1 MKKALLFCL
10 ALIVGLGL
18 FAETTVLLKDIKGK
32 VEVKPMG
39 KGWMVAKEGMK
50 LDILATIST
59 GFDSSVTLVIDKS
72 SVRIDPLS
80 RLTID
85 KVLEQANKL
94 STSLHLRVG
103 KVSAEVKTSA
113 GVAQDF
119 KVTSPYSTAS
129 VRGTQFDFDGFIVIV
144 NEGTVQLVPGKPK
157 RDIMVVVKAK
167 EEKKDEPVGEAP
179 QEPGP
184 AAPPGETTPGATPP
198 GDTPPAGTDGT
209 AELPPNA
216 GEPVPTGTTPS
227 EEEAPPPR
235 ISEAEF
241 QEVVAFLK
249 EEYPNE
255 TFVFVDSQGQV
266 LAPPPPPPTPAQA
279 PAGPPAP
286 GTPPRGPAATEPTG
300 AEAPPEG
307 EAQPLAEAPPEVAD
321 AVTPPEAGTPPIAT
335 TVPEAPPPEAVVV
348 RAGQSAE
355 LKVNFSAGPT
365 GGRPNT
371 IERPLPP
378 AAAAARP
385 VERKPN
391 EDTPPAPPP
400 PAPVPPAPTKGSIT
414 ITWEE

>member
-10 ALIVGLGL
+10 ALIVGLAL

-144 NEGTVQLVPGKPK
+144 NEGTVQLIPGKPK

-167 EEKKDEPVGEAP
+167 EEKKDESVGEAP

-184 AAPPGETTPGATPP
+184 AAPPGETPP
-198 GDTPPAGTDGT
+198 GETPPAGTDGT
-209 AELPPNA
+209 AELPPSA
-216 GEPVPTGTTPS
+216 DEPVPTGTTPS

-279 PAGPPAP
+279 PAGSSAP
-286 GTPPRGPAATEPTG
+286 GTPPRGSGATEPTG
-300 AEAPPEG
+300 SEAPPEG
-307 EAQPLAEAPPEVAD
+307 EAQAESEAPPEAG
-321 AVTPPEAGTPPIAT
+321 APPEAETPEAGAPQVAEAP
-335 TVPEAPPPEAVVV
+335 PEAPPPEAVVV

-355 LKVNFSAGPT
+355 LKVNFSAGPS

-391 EDTPPAPPP
+391 EDTPPP
-400 PAPVPPAPTKGSIT
+400 PAPLPPAPPAPTKGSIT